1 MHEQGDPIA
10 DRDNAVTRLDAAC
23 ALVREGSIGEAVAI
37 LNALGDVAVTGL
49 LGSAERALLC
59 ATLLECRLARGDLAG
74 AMALGH
80 GLSEFLDEPGLT
92 AAIAH
97 QASGELASALGDPD
111 LAIEHFEAVAA
122 HTAADPVS
130 PELLPWRAAAA
141 LAELRRGRRR
151 EASALALE
159 HHAEAVA
166 TESPY
171 AIAVALRTL
180 AATDVG
186 DRPVELLHQALDV
199 LAAVPAERLYAQ
211 VETDLA
217 GLLVLSHAGDTSQA
231 LALLRSAESYAGRQE
246 LWPLQG
252 RVRRLL
258 DLLGEPAQQVDSEAV
273 AALTA
278 SERRVAALAAEGLT
292 NRQIA
297 EQLLV
302 SVKAIEWHL
311 SNVYR
316 KLEIRSRKALAPSLG
331 TPA

>member
-1 MHEQGDPIA
+1 MHEQGDPFS
-10 DRDNAVTRLDAAC
+10 DRDNAVARLDAAC
-23 ALVREGSIGEAVAI
+23 ALAREGAIGEALSI
-37 LNALGDVAVTGL
+37 LNVLSDPAVAGL

-59 ATLLECRLARGDLAG
+59 ATLLDCRLARGDLAG

-80 GLSEFLDEPGLT
+80 GLSAFLDVPGL
-92 AAIAH
+92 AAALAH

-111 LAIEHFEAVAA
+111 LALEHFEAVGA
-122 HTAADPVS
+122 HTADDPVS
-130 PELLPWRAAAA
+130 PELLPWRAGAA
-141 LAELRRGRRR
+141 LALLRRGRHR
-151 EASALALE
+151 EAATFARHHHIDALGTGSAY
-159 HHAEAVA
+159 AV
-166 TESPY
+166 
-171 AIAVALRTL
+171 AVALRTL
-180 AATDVG
+180 ALTDAG
-186 DRPVELLHQALDV
+186 DRRMALLREALAT
-199 LAAVPAERLYAQ
+199 LADIRADRLLAQ

-217 GLLVLSHAGDTSQA
+217 GLLVLTHGGDTSEA
-231 LALLRSAESYAGRQE
+231 LALLRSAESYSGRQE

-258 DLLGEPAQQVDSEAV
+258 DLLGEPPHQVDSEAL

-302 SVKAIEWHL
+302 SVKAVEWHL

-316 KLEIRSRKALAPSLG
+316 KLEIRSRKSLAPSLG
-331 TPA
+331 ASA